1 MEVFHKNA
9 LVYPVLI
16 AMACFMGCSEKLA
29 GAGSETTNGLIGCVV
44 TRDGT
49 KASQV
54 TVRLFPDDFDP
65 CKNDT
70 FNHLFT
76 TRTDDSGKYKFEN
89 IEAGSYSLIARNHD
103 NSLCARVTGIHVDTS
118 GWPLELADCSLD
130 SAGSIVV
137 DFSANDTVSG
147 YCYIPGTD
155 IYSYADSDMVV
166 KLTHIPAGFFD
177 SVLFVSS
184 IDSGRAVV
192 CSSLTVEPGQC
203 ITINNPGWKFSR
215 KIGFN
220 TTVSGADIAGDLFD
234 VAVLLRLNGDNFNF
248 SEADTSGADLI
259 FRTADNR
266 EIYHEIERWDPLSAK
281 AEIWLHIDTLK
292 GNSKDQFIFMYW
304 GGPQKSLLIP
314 RGGTGGRV
322 FDTAAGF
329 QGVWHLSGD
338 EKDTVKDATANGY
351 YGLSPDSAV
360 PARVPGIIGDARSF
374 DGISSF
380 ITMPNTAKSKINFE
394 RNSHYTISAWVY
406 IENPD
411 DLSHVIVSKGNTQ
424 YFLWH
429 TSIHLNSSLWEFADY
444 RSESGWDLA
453 ATGVSSGEWVFVA
466 GVHDDTS
473 HVLYIN
479 GERADTLINYPFST
493 ARNDQFDLLIGRFAQ
508 AMASPN
514 RDEGYCYFKGIIDEV
529 QISSVARSAQWIR
542 LTYRNQKEND
552 LLIYFP

>member
-1 MEVFHKNA
+1 MAVLYRIA
-9 LVYPVLI
+9 LVNLFFV
-16 AMACFMGCSEKLA
+16 AAVCFMGCSEKLA
-29 GAGSETTNGLIGCVV
+29 GAGSETTNGITGCVV
-44 TRDGT
+44 HKDGT
-49 KASQV
+49 KANQV
-54 TVRLFPDDFDP
+54 TIRLFPDDFDP

-70 FNHLFT
+70 SDHLFT
-76 TRTDDSGKYKFEN
+76 TKTDDSGQFKFEN
-89 IEAGSYSLIARNHD
+89 LKAGSYSLIARNHD
-103 NSLCARVTGIHVDTS
+103 HSLCARITDIQVDTS
-118 GWPLELADCSLD
+118 DSPIELADCSLD
-130 SAGSIVV
+130 
-137 DFSANDTVSG
+137 FSATPESLSG

-155 IYSYADSDMVV
+155 IYSFADSNMVI
-166 KLTHIPAGFFD
+166 KLDRIPAGLFD
-177 SVLFVSS
+177 AVLFVSS
-184 IDSGRAVV
+184 VDSGIMAV
-192 CSSLTVEPGQC
+192 CSSVSVEPGQR
-203 ITINNPGWKFSR
+203 ITIYNPGWKYSR

-220 TTVSGADIAGDLFD
+220 TSVTGADIAGDLFD
-234 VAVLLRLNGDNFNF
+234 VPVLLRLNGNNFNF
-248 SEADTSGADLI
+248 SEASSMGADLM
-259 FRTADNR
+259 FTTTDNR
-266 EIYHEIERWDPLSAK
+266 QIVHEIEKWDPLSAN
-281 AEIWLHIDTLK
+281 AEIWLRIDTLR

-304 GGPQKSLLIP
+304 GNPLISQ
-314 RGGTGGRV
+314 RETKEQV

-329 QGVWHLSGD
+329 QGVWHLGED
-338 EKDTVKDATANGY
+338 DKDTVRDATANRY
-351 YGLSPDSAV
+351 YGISPDTAV
-360 PARVPGIIGDARSF
+360 PARVQGIIGDARGF

-380 ITMPNTAKSKINFE
+380 IIMPNTAESKINFE
-394 RNSHYTISAWVY
+394 RNSQYTISAWVY
-406 IENPD
+406 VENPD
-411 DLSHVIVSKGNTQ
+411 EFSHVIVSKGNTQ

-453 ATGVSSGEWVFVA
+453 VTGMSYGEWVFVV

-514 RDEGYCYFKGIIDEV
+514 RDEGYCYFKGKIDEV